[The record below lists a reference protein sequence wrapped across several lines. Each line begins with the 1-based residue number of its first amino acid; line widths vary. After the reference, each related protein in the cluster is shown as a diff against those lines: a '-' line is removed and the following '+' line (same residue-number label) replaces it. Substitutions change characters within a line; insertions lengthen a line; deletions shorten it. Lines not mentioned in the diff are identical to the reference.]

1 MRIAEPAIRNSC
13 YQATIFR
20 DSRTDTMILEKS
32 SRGVFA
38 FSFVMCHTGGM
49 VTECHDQHDAIDESL
64 LDCFLELGLKERI
77 QSAANFANA
86 VERLRR
92 LRSTDDPEPAA

>member
-1 MRIAEPAIRNSC
+1 MA
-13 YQATIFR
+13 
-20 DSRTDTMILEKS
+20 
-32 SRGVFA
+32 
-38 FSFVMCHTGGM
+38 
-49 VTECHDQHDAIDESL
+49 TECPDQHDAIDESL

-92 LRSTDDPEPAA
+92 IRSADDSEQAA

>member
-1 MRIAEPAIRNSC
+1 
-13 YQATIFR
+13 
-20 DSRTDTMILEKS
+20 
-32 SRGVFA
+32 
-38 FSFVMCHTGGM
+38 M
-49 VTECHDQHDAIDESL
+49 VAECHDQDDAIDESL

-92 LRSTDDPEPAA
+92 LRSADDSEQAA

>member
-1 MRIAEPAIRNSC
+1 MSPQSRV
-13 YQATIFR
+13 
-20 DSRTDTMILEKS
+20 DSA
-32 SRGVFA
+32 RGGFA
-38 FSFVMCHTGGM
+38 FAFVMCHIAGM
-49 VTECHDQHDAIDESL
+49 VTECHYQYDVIDESL

-92 LRSTDDPEPAA
+92 IRSADDSEQTA

>member
-1 MRIAEPAIRNSC
+1 MCNTAGMTTDC
-13 YQATIFR
+13 R
-20 DSRTDTMILEKS
+20 DQCDM
-32 SRGVFA
+32 
-38 FSFVMCHTGGM
+38 
-49 VTECHDQHDAIDESL
+49 IDESL

-92 LRSTDDPEPAA
+92 IRSADDSEQAV